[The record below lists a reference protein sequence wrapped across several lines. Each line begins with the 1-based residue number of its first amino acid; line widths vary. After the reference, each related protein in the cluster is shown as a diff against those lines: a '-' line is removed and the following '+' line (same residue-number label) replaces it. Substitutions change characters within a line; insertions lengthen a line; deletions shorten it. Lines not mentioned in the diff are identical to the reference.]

1 MIVKRVIVNKDT
13 KRFKE
18 EASDEEINKNLPKKK
33 EV

>member
-18 EASDEEINKNLPKKK
+18 EASDEEIIKNMPKQK